1 MTKRNYFQIE
11 KTDDGIFLCEGKGTP
26 TPVDYDESEH
36 WNDWEHMES
45 DEVLFGRIKKLLA
58 AQSCIYYKM
67 ARIAYKHERWKKGE
81 GNEYD

>member
-45 DEVLFGRIKKLLA
+45 DEVLFDRIKKLLA
-58 AQSCIYYKM
+58 A
-67 ARIAYKHERWKKGE
+67 
-81 GNEYD
+81 